1 MGKQT
6 YTEEFKRETAKL
18 SFQTDKPLGTFAQ
31 DLGISRSSLSRWR
44 REYGQ
49 DGVPSRNSTPEAA
62 ADPAEIRR
70 LQKALRIAE
79 QERDILKKALAI
91 TSASLG
97 TGFTQAPQ

>member
-6 YTEEFKRETAKL
+6 FTEEFKRETAKL

-44 REYGQ
+44 KEYGR
-49 DGVPSRNSTPEAA
+49 DGTSSVNSKATTLA

-70 LQKALRIAE
+70 LQ
-79 QERDILKKALAI
+79 
-91 TSASLG
+91 
-97 TGFTQAPQ
+97 

>member
-6 YTEEFKRETAKL
+6 FTEEFKRETAKL

-49 DGVPSRNSTPEAA
+49 DGLPGRKSAPEAA
-62 ADPAEIRR
+62 ADSAEIRR

-91 TSASLG
+91 
-97 TGFTQAPQ
+97 FTQAPQ

>member
-6 YTEEFKRETAKL
+6 FTEEFKRETAKL
-18 SFQTDKPLGTFAQ
+18 SFQIDKPLGTFAQ

-44 REYGQ
+44 SEYGQ
-49 DGVPSRNSTPEAA
+49 DGLPERKGPPEAA

-70 LQKALRIAE
+70 LQKVLRFAE

-91 TSASLG
+91 
-97 TGFTQAPQ
+97 FTQAPQ

>member
-1 MGKQT
+1 MGKQIF
-6 YTEEFKRETAKL
+6 TEEFKRETAKL

-49 DGVPSRNSTPEAA
+49 DGLPLRKSAPEAA

-91 TSASLG
+91 
-97 TGFTQAPQ
+97 FTQAPQ

>member
-6 YTEEFKRETAKL
+6 YTEEFKQETAKL
-18 SFQTDKPLGTFAQ
+18 SFQTDKTLGTFAQ

-44 REYGQ
+44 KEFGP
-49 DGVPSRNSTPEAA
+49 DGTSSVTSKATMAA
-62 ADPAEIRR
+62 AGPAEIRR

-91 TSASLG
+91 
-97 TGFTQAPQ
+97 FTQAPQ

>member
-6 YTEEFKRETAKL
+6 FTEEFKQETARL
-18 SFQTDKPLGTFAQ
+18 SFQTDKTLEAFAQ

-44 REYGQ
+44 KEYGR
-49 DGVPSRNSTPEAA
+49 DGTPSVNSKATTLA

-91 TSASLG
+91 
-97 TGFTQAPQ
+97 FTQAPQ

>member
-6 YTEEFKRETAKL
+6 FTEEFKRETAKL
-18 SFQTDKPLGTFAQ
+18 SFQTDKPLETFAQ
-31 DLGISRSSLSRWR
+31 ELGISRSSLSRWR

-49 DGVPSRNSTPEAA
+49 DGLPLGKSALETA

-79 QERDILKKALAI
+79 QERDILKKAFAI
-91 TSASLG
+91 
-97 TGFTQAPQ
+97 FTQAPQ